1 MGHQPQWPLSQL
13 NHRQPERQRGVWVEN
28 GNPAKW
34 KLEPMWVQSSF
45 HQLSCQKI
53 SLFHSVPSLQCLSPI
68 FTRLGALLRRPV
80 IQIQLQLFR
89 AYFSFLPILCLCL
102 RCSVIWSLIESTVMN
117 MRLQNWDAEKEEMKT
132 WGQQAGWTVAAP
144 ASGSGPAERRWL
156 YSQFITESD
165 AGLVQFGD
173 SFPQQGNL
181 TLGLITKILKFTSTS
196 VNISKSQIG
205 TWPWSVFNSFC
216 SPSASSTWYCKILQ
230 FVDKSSL
237 VVVDLQRDGSQAGE
251 PVQAPV
257 LKKAKTMVNKV
268 RGAIILDGFT
278 FTIEWT

>member
-80 IQIQLQLFR
+80 VKNQLQLFR

-117 MRLQNWDAEKEEMKT
+117 IMFAKLRCWKRGNENLRSASWVDSCCTSFWVWSSWEK
-132 WGQQAGWTVAAP
+132 
-144 ASGSGPAERRWL
+144 RWL
-156 YSQFITESD
+156 YSPLQITD
-165 AGLVQFGD
+165 WD

-181 TLGLITKILKFTSTS
+181 TLGLLIKISKYKYKYKHH
-196 VNISKSQIG
+196 SKSQTG

-216 SPSASSTWYCKILQ
+216 SPSASSTWYSKRLQ
-230 FVDKSSL
+230 FVDESSD
-237 VVVDLQRDGSQAGE
+237 VVDDLQRDGSQAGE
-251 PVQAPV
+251 PVQAPI